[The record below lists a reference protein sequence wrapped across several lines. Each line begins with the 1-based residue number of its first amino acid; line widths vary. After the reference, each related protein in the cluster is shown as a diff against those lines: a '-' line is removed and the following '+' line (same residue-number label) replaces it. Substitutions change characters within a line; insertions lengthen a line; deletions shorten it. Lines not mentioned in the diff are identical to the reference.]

1 MKAKEASVVTKTVL
15 QKKEEVKKIGGFEI
29 VSDSLDADEEFSQR
43 VPLELKAEREM
54 KNKEKPI
61 PVIVPV

>member
-1 MKAKEASVVTKTVL
+1 LKAKEASVMTKTVL

-43 VPLELKAEREM
+43 VPPELKAEREM

>member
-43 VPLELKAEREM
+43 VPPELKAEREM
-54 KNKEKPI
+54 KN
-61 PVIVPV
+61 

>member
-29 VSDSLDADEEFSQR
+29 VSDSLDADEEFS
-43 VPLELKAEREM
+43 
-54 KNKEKPI
+54 
-61 PVIVPV
+61 